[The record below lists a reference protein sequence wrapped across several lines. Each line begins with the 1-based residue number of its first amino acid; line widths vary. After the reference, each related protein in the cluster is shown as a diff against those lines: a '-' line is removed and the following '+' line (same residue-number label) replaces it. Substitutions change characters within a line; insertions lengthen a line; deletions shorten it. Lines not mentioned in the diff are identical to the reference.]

1 MTPLGEPAVGR
12 FCWLDLAASDATEAK
27 AFYRQWRHLHAPVLA
42 RSRCRSLYQMETKL
56 ARKVSSHCTPYVR
69 VEDVQLAAQRAREF
83 GGRVLVRPFVVA
95 GVARIALIMDSVGAQ
110 VGLWEP
116 IDSMESERHG

>member
-69 VEDVQLAAQRAREF
+69 VEDVQLAAQRASLADACLS
-83 GGRVLVRPFVVA
+83 VLSSLPAWR
-95 GVARIALIMDSVGAQ
+95 
-110 VGLWEP
+110 GLR
-116 IDSMESERHG
+116 S